1 MGGKTHITKAV
12 SIFGCCTT
20 KTVRK
25 SSWFRFANCPLCVRA
40 RAWGK
45 EGGTNQWQ
53 QLTFD
58 WTVNRCGWRGGAQ
71 QIPQEGS
78 QSSRS
83 CLDDSNWVRNIFLMT
98 NRKQIVSVRQKG
110 VPLHSTHIHPCPVRG
125 GGQTVD
131 VLLTAIIELSEPA
144 ERSSQDWSGRIH
156 PSYWFFTVLLWLV
169 TSPSL

>member
-1 MGGKTHITKAV
+1 MGEKTHITKAV
-12 SIFGCCTT
+12 SSFGYCTT

-110 VPLHSTHIHPCPVRG
+110 VPLHP
-125 GGQTVD
+125 
-131 VLLTAIIELSEPA
+131 
-144 ERSSQDWSGRIH
+144 H
-156 PSYWFFTVLLWLV
+156 PSMSSARGRSNSRCAINSHYWVIWARRTHKSGLIR
-169 TSPSL
+169 